1 MRKHLT
7 SRSNWNLEVLVFME
21 GGKPEKPGQ
30 KPSKQGR
37 EPTTNSAHMPTTGT
51 EPESQRWEA
60 SALTTTPTLLP
71 FVLTTKE
78 RELVITSGFLF
89 LFRWSFGVVM
99 WEIESGGKN
108 QSIIGTLTGSI
119 TSKSK

>member
-1 MRKHLT
+1 
-7 SRSNWNLEVLVFME
+7 ME